1 MGRGI
6 PSLLLS
12 FALLFSGGVLSQDDA
27 AEDAAAE
34 EEGAGQAF
42 TLDREGERC
51 ITTQSIRETDIIDE
65 RTIVFRMRGGD
76 YYVNNLSYR
85 CRGLVREDRFSYRVT
100 AGRLCNVDT
109 IRVIEQFGGRIQE
122 GIGCGLGLFYPI
134 TEEEVE
140 LMSVEARERRG
151 GPQIEVENPNEGED
165 QGDDEAE
172 ESGSADPE
180 GKSDDA
186 TAL

>member
-1 MGRGI
+1 MGRGLL
-6 PSLLLS
+6 SLLLL
-12 FALLFSGGVLSQDDA
+12 FALLFSGVVLSQDDA
-27 AEDAAAE
+27 AEDATAEDATAE
-34 EEGAGQAF
+34 EGGAGEVFAVG
-42 TLDREGERC
+42 REGERC

-65 RTIVFRMRGGD
+65 RTIVFRMHGGD

-85 CRGLVREDRFSYRVT
+85 CSGLVRENRFSYRVT
-100 AGRLCNVDT
+100 AGRLCSVDA

-140 LMSVEARERRG
+140 LMRVEARERRG

-172 ESGSADPE
+172 ESGSAEPE
-180 GKSDDA
+180 G
-186 TAL
+186 